1 MKRTVSLFLLFM
13 TMMSANAQSHQ
24 SIRDSLSEAIRLTD
38 LYPDSVE
45 LKLKKASWNMMLKEW
60 QRAKDEYDNVLQLD
74 PLNAA
79 ALYFRAY
86 ANEQMRRYSFARADY
101 EKLLQLLPQDF
112 RARLGLALLNQKDNR
127 TNVAYDQM
135 NQLVTQFPDSALAY
149 AARGGLEMAQDMME
163 LAEYDYSRAIELEP
177 TNTDFLINRVAIRI
191 MLGRKKEAREDLD
204 RMVQL
209 GVSRANLL
217 EYYRRVK

>member
-1 MKRTVSLFLLFM
+1 
-13 TMMSANAQSHQ
+13 
-24 SIRDSLSEAIRLTD
+24 
-38 LYPDSVE
+38 
-45 LKLKKASWNMMLKEW
+45 
-60 QRAKDEYDNVLQLD
+60 
-74 PLNAA
+74 
-79 ALYFRAY
+79 
-86 ANEQMRRYSFARADY
+86 
-101 EKLLQLLPQDF
+101 
-112 RARLGLALLNQKDNR
+112 
-127 TNVAYDQM
+127 
-135 NQLVTQFPDSALAY
+135 
-149 AARGGLEMAQDMME
+149 MAQDMME